1 LKIRFPDLERGSL
14 SLRLGLMVA
23 TVAVIVFAATI
34 FLLHRNLERI
44 LKMDEEAD
52 LGSKINVVQRF
63 LGEVRTDADL
73 PMLKRHLDAAGIGG
87 RYHWNVWLMDRD
99 GRPVYGDPVPPVTE
113 AGPQRIDIA
122 RNDGVTLHGTSYV
135 LDDNPVVPGARV
147 YIGMDPRPRVVML
160 ARYDESS
167 MAIGALGV
175 LVTVLLSFFVARR
188 GLWPIRR
195 LSGEA
200 AAITPEALSRRLTIP
215 SGSNE
220 LTPLAQRFNEVLERV
235 EQAWQ
240 QLDGFNADVAHE
252 LRTPLA
258 IMINGAEVALARER
272 SLPELREVLETHLE
286 ELRALAGM
294 INDMLFLA
302 RADRGALAENVKPL
316 SLRDEAVR
324 VADFVEAVTEERSQT
339 VAIEGDARLEA
350 NSSLVCRAIVNL
362 LTNGSRHAPSGAA
375 LIVRITSQAGGA
387 AVEVINPGA
396 PIPGDVQRRMFD
408 RFWRGDS
415 ARTKFGDRFGLGL
428 AIVRAVALMHGGTT
442 FVRSEDGLN
451 HVGFTLNTQA

>member
-1 LKIRFPDLERGSL
+1 LKTWLPGKGHGSL

-44 LKMDEEAD
+44 LKLDEEAD

-63 LGEVRTDADL
+63 LGEVHTDADL

-87 RYHWNVWLMDRD
+87 RYHWNVWLVDRA
-99 GRPVYGDPVPPVTE
+99 GRPVYGDAVPPVTD
-113 AGPQRIDIA
+113 AGPQRIHIA
-122 RNDGVTLHGTSYV
+122 RRDGVTLHGTSYV
-135 LDDNPVVPGARV
+135 LDDNPLFPGARV

-160 ARYDESS
+160 ARYDQSS
-167 MAIGALGV
+167 MVIGVLGV
-175 LVTVLLSFFVARR
+175 LVTVLLSFAVARR
-188 GLWPIRR
+188 GLRPIRR

-200 AAITPEALSRRLTIP
+200 AAITPEALSRRLTLP
-215 SGSNE
+215 AGSAE
-220 LTPLAQRFNEVLERV
+220 LMPLARRFNEVLDRV

-272 SLPELREVLETHLE
+272 SLPELRDVLETHLE

-294 INDMLFLA
+294 VNDMLFLA

-316 SLRDEAVR
+316 SLRAEALR
-324 VADFVEAVTEERSQT
+324 VVDFVEAVIEERGQM
-339 VAIEGDARLEA
+339 VAVEGDAQLVA
-350 NSSLVCRAIVNL
+350 NGALVCRAIVNL
-362 LTNGSRHAPSGAA
+362 LTNGSRHADAGAT
-375 LIVRITSQAGGA
+375 LVIRITPHADSA
-387 AVEVINPGA
+387 AVEVINPGT
-396 PIPGDVQRRMFD
+396 PIPDAVQRRMFD

-415 ARTKFGDRFGLGL
+415 ARMKFGDRFGLGL
-428 AIVRAVALMHGGTT
+428 AIVRAVATMHGGTT
-442 FVRSEDGLN
+442 FVHSESDRN
-451 HVGFTLNTQA
+451 HVGFTLKTQA